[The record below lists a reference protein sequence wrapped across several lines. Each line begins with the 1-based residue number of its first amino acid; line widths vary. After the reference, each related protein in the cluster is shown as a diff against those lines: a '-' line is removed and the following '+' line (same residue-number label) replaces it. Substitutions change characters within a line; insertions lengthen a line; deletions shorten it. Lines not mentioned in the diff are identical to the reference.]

1 MRRIVQPPRDT
12 IRALQLRPQDRVI
25 EIGSGRGYFSPDLAA
40 AVARGRLVL
49 VDLQPELLQFARS
62 RLVAA
67 PHVMIVGSDAQFLPL
82 QAATFDVAFLATVLG
97 EVPDSKQCLQ
107 EVHRILC
114 PGGVLAVAETRRDA
128 DFISLDT
135 LRELIQSRG
144 FSRLSRSGNRWQY
157 VARFSRT

>member
-1 MRRIVQPPRDT
+1 VC
-12 IRALQLRPQDRVI
+12 
-25 EIGSGRGYFSPDLAA
+25 
-40 AVARGRLVL
+40 RLVL
-49 VDLQPELLQFARS
+49 VDLQPEMLLFARS

-67 PHVMIVGSDAQFLPL
+67 PHEMVVGSDAQYLLF

-97 EVPDSKQCLQ
+97 EVPDSKRCLQ

-128 DFISLDT
+128 DFISRDT
-135 LRELIQSRG
+135 LRELTQSQG
-144 FSRLSRSGNRWQY
+144 FPCLSRSGNRWQY